1 METMNMMQSM
11 NTETIA
17 EKQKLKRPR
26 KIIVPQDQKLLEMF
40 TTDINRIQMYID
52 SSPFA
57 DRMDAKVIRDINEHA
72 NKLSFEDFDD
82 YLDDLE
88 YEKSSMVAFFQNTI
102 ENNARIHK
110 IHRTLVSGKK
120 NIKEEDAL
128 YIMNWGSTNHSN
140 FRFIHLGERQ
150 PYQYEYDES
159 DLSVNSE
166 YENMF
171 NETILN
177 NNITRGIEPC
187 REPTEWLRQN
197 PALASPV
204 PPLNM
209 LPTCK
214 GHSQDLIQ
222 DTLLLKGGTGE
233 AKAGVRGRS
242 PQPLGAVGAL
252 REP

>member
-1 METMNMMQSM
+1 MQ
-11 NTETIA
+11 TA
-17 EKQKLKRPR
+17 EPTPKKPRRRAKRR
-26 KIIVPQDQKLLEMF
+26 KIIVPQDQKLKEMF
-40 TTDINRIQMYID
+40 TTDIDRIQMYID
-52 SSPFA
+52 TSPFP
-57 DRMDAKVIRDINEHA
+57 DKMDAKVIQEINEHA
-72 NKLSFEDFDD
+72 NKLSMHEFDD

-88 YEKSSMVAFFQNTI
+88 YHKSSMVAFFQNI
-102 ENNARIHK
+102 IDNNARIHK
-110 IHRTLVSGKK
+110 IHHTIVSGKRD
-120 NIKEEDAL
+120 IKEEDAV
-128 YIMNWGSTNHSN
+128 YIINWETTHHSN
-140 FRFIHLGERQ
+140 YRFIHLGERE

-222 DTLLLKGGTGE
+222 DTLLLKGGV
-233 AKAGVRGRS
+233 AGVRGRS

>member
-1 METMNMMQSM
+1 MQ
-11 NTETIA
+11 TA
-17 EKQKLKRPR
+17 EPTPKKPRRHAKRR
-26 KIIVPQDQKLLEMF
+26 KIIVPQNQKLKEMF
-40 TTDINRIQMYID
+40 TTDIDRIQMYID

-140 FRFIHLGERQ
+140 YRYIYFGERES
-150 PYQYEYDES
+150 PDYEYDED

-166 YENMF
+166 YEYILN
-171 NETILN
+171 NTILN
-177 NNITRGIEPC
+177 NNITRGIE
-187 REPTEWLRQN
+187 
-197 PALASPV
+197 
-204 PPLNM
+204 
-209 LPTCK
+209 
-214 GHSQDLIQ
+214 
-222 DTLLLKGGTGE
+222 
-233 AKAGVRGRS
+233 
-242 PQPLGAVGAL
+242 
-252 REP
+252 